1 MVTRK
6 QRDALFSFPNR
17 PVIVEY
23 LILEKDSTSA
33 TRRPCGQL
41 MRSRSGRGS
50 ERLCEITFVLVYL
63 GPLMRFVES

>member
-1 MVTRK
+1 MVG
-6 QRDALFSFPNR
+6 
-17 PVIVEY
+17 Y
-23 LILEKDSTSA
+23 LILEQDSTSA